1 MVLIIMHTSEPHT
14 LGSYDA
20 ALRKLRGDV
29 IKMGAL
35 GIQNFI
41 NATHGLLQRDITL
54 CNLAIAEDEE
64 IDDLE
69 VSIDRLGFE
78 TILRY
83 QPMAGDLREVISA
96 IKISTNLERIG
107 DQATTIAR
115 RARKLNSHESL
126 VETSCVEGL
135 VYFALDMLQMA
146 LRAYSDRDRELASE
160 QLKRDKDLDRMCKDF
175 ESKVSDKIPGNSD
188 AVRGYLN
195 LILISRAIERIG
207 DHSKNLLEDVIYI
220 TDARDIRH
228 QR

>member
-1 MVLIIMHTSEPHT
+1 MLSTDPHI
-14 LGSYDA
+14 LGTYDA
-20 ALRKLRGDV
+20 ALRKLREHV
-29 IKMGAL
+29 ITMGAL
-35 GIQNFI
+35 GIQNYT
-41 NATHGLLQRDITL
+41 NATNGLLQRDTAL

-69 VSIDRLGFE
+69 VSIDKLGFE
-78 TILRY
+78 TILRF
-83 QPMAGDLREVISA
+83 QPMAGDLREVISV

-115 RARKLNSHESL
+115 RARKLNAHEAL
-126 VETSCVEGL
+126 PETAHVEALFHFS
-135 VYFALDMLQMA
+135 LDMLHSA
-146 LRAYSDRDRELASE
+146 LRTYGDHDRESASE
-160 QLKRDKDLDRMCKDF
+160 QLVRDKELDRMCKDF
-175 ESKVSDKIPGNSD
+175 ESRISDKIPANPD